1 MKRKMILML
10 VLSMTMLF
18 QARYAL
24 AEKGSAVKQPKG
36 DAREIWHDMS
46 ITATVEAINVDTR
59 MVTLRSGDKVISFT
73 VDKKV
78 KRLNEFKVGDK
89 IRARYYISLAT
100 DIREPTLE
108 EKKNPLV
115 VLEGAGKAPPDATP
129 AAGGLRQIRA
139 VVTVEGIDR
148 AAERVTLKGPR
159 GKIVTVHVLDPS
171 RLDMVSLGSTVIVT
185 YTEALAVSLEKVK

>member
-18 QARYAL
+18 QARYTL
-24 AEKGSAVKQPKG
+24 AKEGSVVEQPKG
-36 DAREIWHDMS
+36 DAREIWHDMN

-59 MVTLRSGDKVISFT
+59 MVTLRSGDNVISFT

-89 IRARYYISLAT
+89 IRATYYISLAT

-108 EKKNPLV
+108 EKK
-115 VLEGAGKAPPDATP
+115 
-129 AAGGLRQIRA
+129 
-139 VVTVEGIDR
+139 
-148 AAERVTLKGPR
+148 
-159 GKIVTVHVLDPS
+159 
-171 RLDMVSLGSTVIVT
+171 
-185 YTEALAVSLEKVK
+185 

>member
-1 MKRKMILML
+1 MAGMQSKLTLLLMVVCCTGL
-10 VLSMTMLF
+10 LSTT
-18 QARYAL
+18 AL
-24 AEKGSAVKQPKG
+24 AKSDKG
-36 DAREIWHDMS
+36 DARELWHDMNL
-46 ITATVEAINVDTR
+46 TATVEAINVDTR
-59 MVTLRSGDKVISFT
+59 MVTLRSGDNVVSFT

-89 IRARYYISLAT
+89 IMVKYYISLAT
-100 DIREPTLE
+100 DIREPTPE

-115 VLEGAGKAPPDATP
+115 ILEGTGKAPPDATP

-148 AAERVTLKGPR
+148 AAERVTVKGPR
-159 GKIVTVHVLDPS
+159 GKTVTIHVLDPS

>member
-1 MKRKMILML
+1 MKRLMIIML
-10 VLSMTMLF
+10 VLSMTVLF

-24 AEKGSAVKQPKG
+24 AEEGSAAKQPKG
-36 DAREIWHDMS
+36 DARELWHDMS

-59 MVTLRSGDKVISFT
+59 MVTLRSGENVISFT

-78 KRLNEFKVGDK
+78 KRLNEVKVGDK
-89 IRARYYISLAT
+89 IKATYYISLAT
-100 DIREPTLE
+100 DIRKPTPEE
-108 EKKNPLV
+108 EKTPLV
-115 VLEGAGKAPPDATP
+115 VLEGAGKAPPGTTP

-148 AAERVTLKGPR
+148 AAERVMLKGPQ

-185 YTEALAVSLEKVK
+185 YTEALAISLEKVK

>member
-10 VLSMTMLF
+10 VLSMSMLF

-36 DAREIWHDMS
+36 DAREIWHDMN

-89 IRARYYISLAT
+89 IRATYYISLAT

-185 YTEALAVSLEKVK
+185 YTEALAVSLEKVE

>member
-1 MKRKMILML
+1 M
-10 VLSMTMLF
+10 
-18 QARYAL
+18 
-24 AEKGSAVKQPKG
+24 GS
-36 DAREIWHDMS
+36 D
-46 ITATVEAINVDTR
+46 N
-59 MVTLRSGDKVISFT
+59 VISFI

-78 KRLNEFKVGDK
+78 KRLNEVKVGDK
-89 IRARYYISLAT
+89 IRAKYYISLAT
-100 DIREPTLE
+100 DIRKPTPE

-115 VLEGAGKAPPDATP
+115 MLEGAGKAPPGTTP

-148 AAERVTLKGPR
+148 AAERVTLKGPQ

-185 YTEALAVSLEKVK
+185 YTRSTGSFA

>member
-1 MKRKMILML
+1 MKRKMIFVL

-18 QARYAL
+18 QTRYAL
-24 AEKGSAVKQPKG
+24 AEKGSVVKQPKG
-36 DAREIWHDMS
+36 DAREIWHDMN

-59 MVTLRSGDKVISFT
+59 MVTLRSGDNVISFT

-89 IRARYYISLAT
+89 IRATYYISLAT

-185 YTEALAVSLEKVK
+185 YTEALAVSLEKVQ

>member
-1 MKRKMILML
+1 MKRKIIFVL
-10 VLSMTMLF
+10 VLSMTILF
-18 QARYAL
+18 QSRYAL
-24 AEKGSAVKQPKG
+24 AEKGSSVKQPKG
-36 DAREIWHDMS
+36 DAREIWHDMN

-89 IRARYYISLAT
+89 IRATYYISLAT

-185 YTEALAVSLEKVK
+185 YTEALAVSLEKVQ